1 MNKTSTGKFA
11 VLWRQSCRPTFVR
24 PGQRQNRSLNIL
36 PLITLNAQHVTSRFF
51 SLLAMHFDNVA
62 FCEARGDRGLEWT
75 GEARGIFAA
84 LWGESSPTFFRPG
97 QRRNRFFWDD
107 LLSRLAL
114 TGFCTKALDQISTRA
129 TVNTLNLFH
138 ESFGM
143 LTFSFIADYV
153 ALRL

>member
-1 MNKTSTGKFA
+1 MNRRSTRNIRCIMRGELTYVFQTGTKTKS
-11 VLWRQSCRPTFVR
+11 V
-24 PGQRQNRSLNIL
+24 
-36 PLITLNAQHVTSRFF
+36 
-51 SLLAMHFDNVA
+51 
-62 FCEARGDRGLEWT
+62 
-75 GEARGIFAA
+75 
-84 LWGESSPTFFRPG
+84 
-97 QRRNRFFWDD
+97 FWDD